1 MTDLEKQFKEN
12 MDKSINNFN
21 SVYPTFKDKINFLK
35 ELENNDNFIENHPN
49 KDLLNESMELL
60 VKNAKVTETRKMQ
73 QEFIMPILGLLF
85 QRKPVEE
92 VIKSFEQNPLNF
104 TLFCIT
110 TLSFKF
116 ERTMKDHGET
126 HHKNIIEVLDKY
138 TSEISKL

>member
-1 MTDLEKQFKEN
+1 MTELEKKFKEN

-21 SVYPTFKDKINFLK
+21 SVYPSVRDKIDFLK
-35 ELENNDNFIENHPN
+35 KLESDSNFIENHPK

-60 VKNAKVTETRKMQ
+60 VENARVTETRKMQ
-73 QEFIMPILGLLF
+73 QEFIIPVLGMLF

-92 VIKSFEQNPLNF
+92 VMKSFEENPLHF

-110 TLSFKF
+110 ALSFKF
-116 ERTMKDHGET
+116 EKTMKDHGES

>member
-60 VKNAKVTETRKMQ
+60 VKNAKVAETRKMQ
-73 QEFIMPILGLLF
+73 QEFIMPILGMLF

>member
-35 ELENNDNFIENHPN
+35 ELENNDNFIENHLN

>member
-126 HHKNIIEVLDKY
+126 YHKNIIEVLDKY

>member
-21 SVYPTFKDKINFLK
+21 SVYSTFEDKIGFLK
-35 ELENNDNFIENHPN
+35 ELENNSNFIENHPH

-73 QEFIMPILGLLF
+73 QEYIMPILGMLF
-85 QRKPVEE
+85 QRRPVEE
-92 VIKSFEQNPLNF
+92 VLKSFKDNPLNF

-138 TSEISKL
+138 ASEISKI